1 MQNQPKISVI
11 VAVFN
16 AQSTLQQCLDSFT
29 KQSYK
34 HKELIVIDGAS
45 TDGSIEIL
53 NRNSVFID
61 YWISEKDRG
70 VFHAWNKG
78 LKKVNGDWICFLGA
92 DDYFW
97 SESVLTNVAVQLNQS
112 QSNVQLVYGQVMLLS
127 ESGKPIN
134 LIGQA
139 WPNVGKRLQK
149 MMCLPHPGAMHRRNF
164 FDKHGVFDET
174 YRIAGD
180 YEMLLRGFLD
190 VDSQAVFVPDF
201 IAVGMRHGGL
211 SSSPI
216 NSLVVMQEM
225 RKAQKKHTNS
235 LPDIT
240 WIWSLTRIYL
250 RFLIWKLFGEAA
262 GKALVDLAR
271 KMVGLPPYWTKV

>member
-1 MQNQPKISVI
+1 MQNLPKISVI

-16 AQSTLQQCLDSFT
+16 AKSTLQQCLDSFT

-34 HKELIVIDGAS
+34 NKELIVIDGAS

-53 NRNSVFID
+53 NLNSAFID
-61 YWISEKDRG
+61 YWISEQDRG
-70 VFHAWNKG
+70 VFHAWNKA
-78 LKKVNGDWICFLGA
+78 LKKVDGDWICFLGA

-97 SESVLTNVAVQLNQS
+97 SEDVLTNMAVELNQS
-112 QSNVQLVYGQVMLLS
+112 NSSVQLVYGQVMLLS
-127 ESGKPIN
+127 QSGEPIN

-139 WPNVGKRLQK
+139 WLNVGKQLQK
-149 MMCLPHPGAMHRRNF
+149 KMCVPHPGAMHRRNF
-164 FDKHGVFDET
+164 FDRNGVFDET

-180 YEMLLRGFLD
+180 YEILLRGFLD
-190 VDSQAVFVPDF
+190 VGNQAVFVPDL

-211 SSSPI
+211 SSNPL
-216 NSLVVMQEM
+216 NSLVVMQEI
-225 RKAQKKHTNS
+225 RKAQKTHTNS
-235 LPDIT
+235 WPDIA
-240 WIWSLTRIYL
+240 WICRLALIYL
-250 RFLIWKLFGEAA
+250 RLLIWKMFGEVV